1 MKCDFSVLCKML
13 FSTLTDFFVTYA
25 KYNFLP
31 VFHSEGKRVNES
43 VLCREMLG
51 EERIFSL
58 ELCKMDKNSWSK
70 VEVEIE
76 TGSIF

>member
-1 MKCDFSVLCKML
+1 MPNTTFGPCFILEANVLINMM
-13 FSTLTDFFVTYA
+13 
-25 KYNFLP
+25 
-31 VFHSEGKRVNES
+31 
-43 VLCREMLG
+43 LCRVILG

-58 ELCKMDKNSWSK
+58 ELCKMDKNSGSK